1 MPFGLI
7 LLAVYVVIAIVFSLR
22 VPITVKKDTE
32 DTLTASSTTRIVIAL
47 LWPLVMILWV
57 VAIIKGPSQL

>member
-1 MPFGLI
+1 MPYGLM

-32 DTLTASSTTRIVIAL
+32 DTQTASPTTRVVIAL